1 MFHTINSK
9 DMAILKKSDAT
20 PKRPVIITI
29 YGQAGAGKTSLATTS
44 NNPLLIDTDRGFD
57 RAVNRCDTLIANK
70 WEEIIG
76 SVKKFFASLVSKTS
90 LSNDPNQDI
99 SVEFDW
105 KEAKKS
111 RMKFRIW
118 PKEPDLSNSFVP
130 LNLKVTTSQ
139 YSLHTNEKSDYEPS
153 PDCIFLSTLKPGNTL
168 LTQSCK
174 EGI

>member
-1 MFHTINSK
+1 MPK
-9 DMAILKKSDAT
+9 AT
-20 PKRPVIITI
+20 
-29 YGQAGAGKTSLATTS
+29 AS
-44 NNPLLIDTDRGFD
+44 
-57 RAVNRCDTLIANK
+57 K
-70 WEEIIG
+70 WEEIID

-130 LNLKVTTSQ
+130 LNLKFTTSQ

-153 PDCIFLSTLKPGNTL
+153 PDCIFLSTLKPENTL